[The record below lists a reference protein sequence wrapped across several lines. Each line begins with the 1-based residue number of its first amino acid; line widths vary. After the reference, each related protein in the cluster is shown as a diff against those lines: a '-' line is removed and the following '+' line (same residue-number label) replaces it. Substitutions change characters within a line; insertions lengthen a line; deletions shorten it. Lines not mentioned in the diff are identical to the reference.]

1 MKIKINY
8 SDSCRTKMF
17 VQTGE
22 IINSNVVEIDD
33 KALSAEE
40 RQLLLDTTTASIVNG
55 NTNLESRTLRW
66 ESDEY
71 TDDLLGMLRSDRAAY
86 NAAIEVA
93 IAQAREENKTLE
105 SYNNNYYHDIGV
117 TVRVGRAEHKYCVA
131 QYCHKTESINA
142 FCGKDESLIGKSRDE
157 IRNIIKNFDYEK
169 SGYSEDE
176 IKDKIVDAVVAL
188 RDKYVAEMEKKR
200 KTAEEEENR
209 NKETENAIREWAKAY
224 GSDYLRG
231 LIDENM
237 QYYSVFEKEHAQWSV
252 KKINDRTGL
261 NWQLHTDSD
270 DCYYYDIHS
279 ANVSENALA
288 IFRKAK
294 GIEGFHSAYIQ
305 FEDKD
310 CENVYQSKYLVAK
323 IKTNISDFQIAIE
336 LVD

>member
-40 RQLLLDTTTASIVNG
+40 RQLLLDTTTERIVNG

-105 SYNNNYYHDIGV
+105 SYNNKYYHDIGV

-131 QYCHKTESINA
+131 QYCHKTESIKA

-157 IRNIIKNFDYEK
+157 IRNMIGNFDYEK

-188 RDKYVAEMEKKR
+188 RDKYVAKM
-200 KTAEEEENR
+200 
-209 NKETENAIREWAKAY
+209 EWANTY

-231 LIDENM
+231 LIEENLK
-237 QYYSVFEKEHAQWSV
+237 YNDVLEEEYAKWSV
-252 KKINDRTGL
+252 KKIKEQTGL

-270 DCYYYDIHS
+270 DCDYYDIRD
-279 ANVSENALA
+279 ADVSKNALA

-294 GIEGFHSAYIQ
+294 GIEGFQSAYIQ

-323 IKTNISDFQIAIE
+323 IETNFSGFQIAIE